1 VLPGISDG
9 IIAIIATV
17 VLFTLPT
24 RRADEKR
31 IMQWEDS
38 KKIPWGIL
46 LLFGGGLAIAA
57 GFVET
62 GLSGWIG
69 EQLRALDG
77 VDVILIILLAT
88 ALVLFMTEITSNA
101 ATATM
106 ILPVMA
112 AFAIALGI
120 HPFALMVPCAMAANC
135 AFMLPVGT
143 PPNAILFG
151 TGKVTIMEMVKTGF
165 WLNIAALLLIVA
177 AVLYVLPSLWGIDLM
192 STPAAFQ

>member
-1 VLPGISDG
+1 MSPELWG

-24 RRADEKR
+24 RRADERR

-77 VDVILIILLAT
+77 VDVILIILLTT